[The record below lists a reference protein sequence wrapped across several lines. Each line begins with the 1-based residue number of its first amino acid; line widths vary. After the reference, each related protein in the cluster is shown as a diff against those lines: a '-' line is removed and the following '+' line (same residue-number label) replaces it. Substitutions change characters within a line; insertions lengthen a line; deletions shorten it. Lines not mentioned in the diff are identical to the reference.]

1 MNQALSRLLCNYFC
15 NSFASIKMITQIIEG
30 LFEVRDVNLASIALA
45 IEGEKQDSRYKK
57 LQRFFKN
64 FKISHE
70 ALAHLLV
77 KIAGIADEKWLL
89 ALDRTNWKFG
99 KKDINIL
106 VLSICYKGI
115 AIPIMWDLLDKAGS
129 SNSIERKELLERFL
143 SIFDVSK
150 IAGLL
155 GDREFIGDKWL
166 QYLVDRSIPFY
177 IRIKE
182 SLTIGRSEGEIVTAN
197 HLVKKLE
204 KGEYTVLKGKRSL
217 GKNYLGPK
225 LSVSALRTEEGE
237 LVIVATNDRPHAAL
251 NIYRERWQ
259 IETLFG
265 CLKTRGFNFE
275 NTHMVHLDRISTL
288 LAMLSIAF
296 TFAYIVGL
304 WLHEVKPIKFKSH
317 GRKAVSFFRY
327 GLDYL
332 RRIFLKPEKMA
343 EQLKE
348 IIERFIEP
356 FDDLLQRLTAC

>member
-1 MNQALSRLLCNYFC
+1 MNEALSCVLCNYFC
-15 NSFASIKMITQIIEG
+15 NSFASIKMITQIILG
-30 LFEVRDVNLASIALA
+30 LFEVRDVNLSAIALT
-45 IEGEKQDSRYKK
+45 IEGEKQESRYKK

-64 FKISHE
+64 YKISYE

-77 KIAGIADEKWLL
+77 KIAGLGEEKWLL

-115 AIPIMWDLLDKAGS
+115 AIPIMWDLLDKTGS
-129 SNSIERKELLERFL
+129 SNSLERQELLERFL

-150 IAGLL
+150 IAGLIC
-155 GDREFIGDKWL
+155 DREFIGDKWL
-166 QYLVDRSIPFY
+166 QYLVDRAVPFY
-177 IRIKE
+177 IRIKAN
-182 SLTIGRSEGEIVTAN
+182 LTIGRSEGELVTAN
-197 HLVKKLE
+197 HLVKQLKN
-204 KGEYTVLKGKRSL
+204 GDQTVLKGKRYL
-217 GKNYLGPK
+217 GKNYLAPK
-225 LSVSALRTEEGE
+225 LSVSALRKEEGE

-251 NIYRERWQ
+251 NIYKERWQ

-275 NTHMVHLDRISTL
+275 NTHMLHLDRISTL

-296 TFAYIVGL
+296 TFAYKVGI
-304 WLHEVKPIKFKSH
+304 WQHEVKPIKFKSH
-317 GRKAVSFFRY
+317 GRKALSFFRY

-332 RRIFLKPEKMA
+332 RRIFLKPGKMA
-343 EQLKE
+343 KQLQE
-348 IIERFIEP
+348 IIERFIRP